1 MFLILFIC
9 FNNFFCHPPTLAV
22 TFPCVTVIIHCL
34 SKSCSP
40 WCAKISHAEMNKVQ
54 GPHHLIPQRDNR
66 CTEPTV
72 YVHISLRH
80 RACVWIESNGTQGTG
95 WRREQNSW
103 EECRSIPERIWWK
116 PGGASLVVLPSEKI
130 GQVTATLAALLW
142 VLWESAVGGY

>member
-9 FNNFFCHPPTLAV
+9 FHNLFCHPPTLGV
-22 TFPCVTVIIHCL
+22 TFRCVTVVIHCL

-40 WCAKISHAEMNKVQ
+40 SCAKISHAGMNKVQ
-54 GPHHLIPQRDNR
+54 GPHQLTPRETTDVLSQQ
-66 CTEPTV
+66 
-72 YVHISLRH
+72 YMYISL
-80 RACVWIESNGTQGTG
+80 WGIEHVSGLGARGQGTG

-103 EECRSIPERIWWK
+103 EECRSISERIWGK